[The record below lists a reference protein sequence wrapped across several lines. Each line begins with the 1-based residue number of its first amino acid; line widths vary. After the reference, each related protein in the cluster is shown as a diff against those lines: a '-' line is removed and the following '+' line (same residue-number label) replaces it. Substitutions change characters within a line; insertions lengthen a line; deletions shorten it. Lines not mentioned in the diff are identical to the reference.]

1 MIHLAILLVLAA
13 ASVKAAEPHNVPRLP
28 APHWD
33 DSSLQS
39 PPCVS
44 PLPVLQCPVNL
55 TLDSASFLS
64 VAQGD
69 EARVVSRYI
78 SHRDT
83 LCFNKRSD
91 VKQSPPR
98 MESNIH

>member
-1 MIHLAILLVLAA
+1 MIHLGILLVLAA
-13 ASVKAAEPHNVPRLP
+13 ASVKAAEPHNVPRPP
-28 APHWD
+28 APCWD
-33 DSSLQS
+33 SSSLQS
-39 PPCVS
+39 PLP
-44 PLPVLQCPVNL
+44 PPVLQCPVNL
-55 TLDSASFLS
+55 TLDSAFFLS

-69 EARVVSRYI
+69 EASVVSRYI
-78 SHRDT
+78 SHRET

>member
-1 MIHLAILLVLAA
+1 MIHLGILLVLAA
-13 ASVKAAEPHNVPRLP
+13 ASVKAAEPHNVPRPP

-33 DSSLQS
+33 GSSLQS

-69 EARVVSRYI
+69 EASVVSRYI
-78 SHRDT
+78 SHRET